1 MVAGVEQAAR
11 VLLDLDGL
19 CKYHHRS
26 GCGLVE
32 HIATDWIT
40 HACVGTACG
49 LLACSATDCE
59 LSMPALAQLVAC
71 LQRDR
76 LNSLWAAFGGWSRD
90 VDYAEAGNT
99 GLNRQRVMPSV
110 SPRGRECFGGLSCY
124 LRLDRKVGL
133 TGPRHARGKTR
144 VGRSWRR
151 CGAGVIDTLMT
162 SLGRGS
168 LNRAGYL

>member
-19 CKYHHRS
+19 CKCHHRS

-49 LLACSATDCE
+49 LLACNATDCE

-71 LQRDR
+71 L
-76 LNSLWAAFGGWSRD
+76 LA
-90 VDYAEAGNT
+90 
-99 GLNRQRVMPSV
+99 
-110 SPRGRECFGGLSCY
+110 
-124 LRLDRKVGL
+124 
-133 TGPRHARGKTR
+133 
-144 VGRSWRR
+144 
-151 CGAGVIDTLMT
+151 TLQT
-162 SLGRGS
+162 V
-168 LNRAGYL
+168 N